1 MRAIKREFKAGDI
14 IFSEGSLGSTFY
26 YLEKGRVEVSRRIGG
41 KKEILSVLTSG
52 ETFGEYALLGRKNMK
67 RSATVTVLE
76 NSDIIVINKDILDSQ
91 LENVPQFLGSLLKK
105 LIEKVI
111 ELEER
116 CLKAENHGR

>member
-1 MRAIKREFKAGDI
+1 MAAIKREFKAGDI

-76 NSDIIVINKDILDSQ
+76 NSDIVVINKDILDSQ

-105 LIEKVI
+105 LIAKVI

>member
-1 MRAIKREFKAGDI
+1 MTAIKREFKAGDI